1 MLSIKFEKSKT
12 HKKKIN
18 KELIPIAWH
27 PKRWWHFYM
36 SKMRKK
42 KEPIFKDKIVK
53 VSVGR
58 IQYGVTE
65 TFWDRKLCMHFL
77 VPFFGQN
84 VSKYSDQFSL
94 KIIHEDL
101 I

>member
-1 MLSIKFEKSKT
+1 MVAFLHVKDE
-12 HKKKIN
+12 
-18 KELIPIAWH
+18 
-27 PKRWWHFYM
+27 
-36 SKMRKK
+36 KK